1 MKKLCI
7 ITNEKIYSEDK
18 NIYCDNIDQKNTPEK
33 LQKFFD
39 LNVIGRNSK
48 KKRFHKINFK
58 SIYLSKSIFDYIYKI
73 FILTKDKNTS
83 FLIISITPYT
93 FLASLFLKVFK
104 IKPFVYL
111 RSDGFGEYK
120 AIIGLPG
127 LLFYKFMFE
136 VVSKISNLI
145 SCEEYIL
152 KGKVGSI
159 VTPSQLD
166 NSWIS
171 NYKLPEINKPK
182 LLYVGRMKTEKGI
195 FSLLKMLKYYE
206 RDFVLQIVGSSPEE
220 KIINQKNIIIS
231 NIETNQTKLIKYY
244 DDSNIF
250 ILPSFT
256 EGHPMVIYEAL
267 SRKRPIIVFEDIQ
280 HVKKNFKGIFVAKRS
295 LKSLSSTIDQILQNY
310 EGIQNQMLDNQLVS
324 NDQFIN
330 SFKDILLKG

>member
-1 MKKLCI
+1 
-7 ITNEKIYSEDK
+7 
-18 NIYCDNIDQKNTPEK
+18 
-33 LQKFFD
+33 
-39 LNVIGRNSK
+39 
-48 KKRFHKINFK
+48 
-58 SIYLSKSIFDYIYKI
+58 
-73 FILTKDKNTS
+73 
-83 FLIISITPYT
+83 
-93 FLASLFLKVFK
+93 
-104 IKPFVYL
+104 
-111 RSDGFGEYK
+111 
-120 AIIGLPG
+120 
-127 LLFYKFMFE
+127 MFE